1 MKDLVKI
8 DGKTCLSCKYH
19 VGFGAQ
25 PGSQCRDNT
34 KNFKNVCCNYL
45 RITGKSRIFVNG
57 EKAYDPKFCDKYEAG
72 PEIVV
77 EQEPTFPIHSA
88 RYRKGSW
95 GYAVSEWD

>member
-1 MKDLVKI
+1 MKDLVKV

-45 RITGKSRIFVNG
+45 RTETIQEARRYHAVHPSLKSRSS
-57 EKAYDPKFCDKYEAG
+57 
-72 PEIVV
+72 
-77 EQEPTFPIHSA
+77 PTTLPT
-88 RYRKGSW
+88 
-95 GYAVSEWD
+95 